1 MALIK
6 LVGITVVCFRH
17 CSFTAGLIW
26 NFKVDWEIAG
36 VKTHQ
41 ETLSPP
47 QAHLQPSACTV
58 QEPGTT
64 TLLACGLLRVGTLF
78 RAILEPPLTQAE
90 SWWVYSRPGRNFS
103 SFPATYFTFFTL
115 CPSWLIFSV
124 SPETV
129 KKMRGTCVPGRLGK
143 KILIGVF
150 MPGGQRIM
158 RSMSVVFVLCFPLQN
173 P

>member
-6 LVGITVVCFRH
+6 LVGINVVCIRH

-115 CPSWLIFSV
+115 CPSWLIFL
-124 SPETV
+124 
-129 KKMRGTCVPGRLGK
+129 CVPRNREKDERYLVGWGRKFWLA
-143 KILIGVF
+143 VF

-158 RSMSVVFVLCFPLQN
+158 RSVSVVFVLCFPLQN